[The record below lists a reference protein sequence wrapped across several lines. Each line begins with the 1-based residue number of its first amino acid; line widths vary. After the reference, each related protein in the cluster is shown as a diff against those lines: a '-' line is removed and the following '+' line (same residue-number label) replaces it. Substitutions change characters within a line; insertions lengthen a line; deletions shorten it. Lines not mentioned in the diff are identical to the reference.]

1 MENMVLPV
9 PAPALLEVEILL
21 VVVVVLFLFREFLES
36 RAVENKDEADCEE
49 GTFNRQCLKEESGWL
64 SSPPSFSQRHTL
76 SSSWPTTLKPRGTG
90 IGKAKVV
97 AEMGDT
103 MGACHGLLHIE
114 HTAIAA
120 RFRNVHL

>member
-49 GTFNRQCLKEESGWL
+49 DTFSRQCLKEGS
-64 SSPPSFSQRHTL
+64 
-76 SSSWPTTLKPRGTG
+76 
-90 IGKAKVV
+90 
-97 AEMGDT
+97 D
-103 MGACHGLLHIE
+103 
-114 HTAIAA
+114 
-120 RFRNVHL
+120 